1 MHLAKAVQKVVACK
15 EAIWIAYDK
24 LFRDTLGR
32 VRPGLTVRKNSL
44 EEEETPAKS
53 LREEFEQEWSNWEK

>member
-15 EAIWIAYDK
+15 EAIWIEYDK

-32 VRPGLTVRKNSL
+32 VRPGLTVRKNSSD
-44 EEEETPAKS
+44 EEAEAKS
-53 LREEFEQEWSNWEK
+53 LREEFEQEWYNWEK